1 MKVVLEVEM
10 RKKAKSSFENA
21 DFKDDM
27 DEVKNFNIE
36 ALNKSIMDGTLRKS
50 LGSTKKNKK
59 VMKEE
64 ETNVDYMHPQ
74 N

>member
-1 MKVVLEVEM
+1 M
-10 RKKAKSSFENA
+10 RKKAKSAFDNA
-21 DFKDDM
+21 DFKEDM

-59 VMKEE
+59 LMKEE

>member
-1 MKVVLEVEM
+1 M